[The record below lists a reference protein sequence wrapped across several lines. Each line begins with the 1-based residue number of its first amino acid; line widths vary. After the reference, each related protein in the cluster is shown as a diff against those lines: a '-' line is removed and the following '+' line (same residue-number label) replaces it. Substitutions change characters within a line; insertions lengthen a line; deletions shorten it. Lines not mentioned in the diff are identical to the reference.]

1 MGEKKKVPL
10 GEATFM
16 DILLGRV
23 ETPKD
28 DQPPYEPLLNEEGR
42 ARQKASIN
50 EGRESQKALKEMGN
64 IIDKGLGY
72 AKKTKTK
79 TKVKEQRNGR
89 ER

>member
-10 GEATFM
+10 NEATFM
-16 DILLGRV
+16 DILLDRV

-28 DQPPYEPLLNEEGR
+28 DQPPYEPLLNEEGK
-42 ARQKASIN
+42 ARQNASIN

-64 IIDKGLGY
+64 IIDKALGHI
-72 AKKTKTK
+72 KKQQKQ